1 MTTEHQLAQNL
12 ITQAKEQGLDLSS
25 DTLLKTLTQDI
36 IQAALDEELTDHLGY
51 PKHAENPDETS
62 QNARNGYRTKT
73 LLTDTVGPI
82 DIKVPRDRDGSFEPT
97 IVPKRTRRLKNV
109 DEIILSLAAKGLT
122 YGDIA
127 AHFEQIYGASIS
139 KDTISRITSTVLE
152 QMNEWATRPLETV
165 YVAVFID
172 AIYLK
177 VREGQVSNR
186 PFYVAMGVNA
196 QGYRDV
202 LGIWAGPEGAGESA
216 KFWLQILTE
225 LKNRGTADI
234 FYLVC
239 DGLSGLPEAVNAVF
253 ERTIVHN
260 CVIHMIRNSMQYA
273 PRGHWEAISRDL
285 KPVYQAVSEQA
296 AQAALEAF
304 GQTWDEKYP
313 AISALWRR
321 RWEEFIPFLS
331 YELEVPR
338 VLYSTNAI
346 ESLNA
351 RLRRSAR
358 SRGHFVSQEAA
369 LKFMYLTVRS
379 LDPSGAGAR
388 RWMTRWKPALNAFAI
403 VFGDRLPQVAGR

>member
-1 MTTEHQLAQNL
+1 
-12 ITQAKEQGLDLSS
+12 
-25 DTLLKTLTQDI
+25 
-36 IQAALDEELTDHLGY
+36 
-51 PKHAENPDETS
+51 
-62 QNARNGYRTKT
+62 
-73 LLTDTVGPI
+73 
-82 DIKVPRDRDGSFEPT
+82 
-97 IVPKRTRRLKNV
+97 
-109 DEIILSLAAKGLT
+109 
-122 YGDIA
+122 
-127 AHFEQIYGASIS
+127 
-139 KDTISRITSTVLE
+139 
-152 QMNEWATRPLETV
+152 RPLETV

-253 ERTIVHN
+253 ERTIVQN

-331 YELEVPR
+331 YELEVRR